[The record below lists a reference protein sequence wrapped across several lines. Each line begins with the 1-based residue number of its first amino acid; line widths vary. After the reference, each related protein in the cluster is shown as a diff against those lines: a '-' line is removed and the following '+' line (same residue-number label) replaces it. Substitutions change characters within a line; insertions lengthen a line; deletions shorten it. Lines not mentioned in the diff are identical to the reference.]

1 MGGDEEPGEPSKN
14 SPDIPGPTVLEDL
27 RARAAPPRA
36 APPETPAPVPL
47 TTKSYDSFLVLSPS
61 QGLAFATSMLVA
73 PCGSSLAPSTS
84 VADDT
89 AGCRRATGTNE
100 ARLLSW

>member
-1 MGGDEEPGEPSKN
+1 MGGNEEPGEPSKN
-14 SPDIPGPTVLEDL
+14 SPDIPGPTVLKDL
-27 RARAAPPRA
+27 RARA

-89 AGCRRATGTNE
+89 AGRRRATGTNE
-100 ARLLSW
+100 ARLQSW